1 MRKTLIENQVKWLRE
16 LKEENL
22 SLKLQI
28 ELTKIE
34 IKMATRDS
42 DYD

>member
-1 MRKTLIENQVKWLRE
+1 MRRTLIEKQVKWLRE

-34 IKMATRDS
+34 IKMEKRGS
-42 DYD
+42 GYD

>member
-1 MRKTLIENQVKWLRE
+1 MRKTLIEKQVKWLRE

-34 IKMATRDS
+34 IKMAKRDS
-42 DYD
+42 GYD